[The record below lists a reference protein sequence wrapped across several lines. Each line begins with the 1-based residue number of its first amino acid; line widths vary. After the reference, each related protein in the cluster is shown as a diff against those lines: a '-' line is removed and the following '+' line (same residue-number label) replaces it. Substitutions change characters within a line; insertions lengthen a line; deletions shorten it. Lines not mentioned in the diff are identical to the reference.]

1 MNVLELFSGT
11 GSVGKVCETM
21 GWDVVSVD
29 LEMKATHQMDI
40 MDFDYKQYPSDYF
53 SIVWASPPCQNYS
66 ICKNCWL
73 GRPLKELGGKIY
85 TEEIRE
91 QLRQKSDKLVERTFE
106 IIEYFKPFAWYVENP
121 DTSDLKNRTVMKDKP
136 YYIVDYCMYS
146 NWGYRKRTRIW
157 SNVLTF
163 KPKLCDGS
171 GDCGNMIKIEN
182 HNFHLTA
189 LGKTSQNKMVK
200 KQHIESLGNGYEIIN
215 GEKVICNTKE
225 KIDKLRQLKKDN
237 KHVSC
242 VQSVGGGTDRLM
254 RYRIPPDLVYD
265 LLCV

>member
-1 MNVLELFSGT
+1 
-11 GSVGKVCETM
+11 
-21 GWDVVSVD
+21 
-29 LEMKATHQMDI
+29 
-40 MDFDYKQYPSDYF
+40 
-53 SIVWASPPCQNYS
+53 
-66 ICKNCWL
+66 
-73 GRPLKELGGKIY
+73 
-85 TEEIRE
+85 
-91 QLRQKSDKLVERTFE
+91 
-106 IIEYFKPFAWYVENP
+106 
-121 DTSDLKNRTVMKDKP
+121 MKDKP

-200 KQHIESLGNGYEIIN
+200 KQHIES
-215 GEKVICNTKE
+215 K
-225 KIDKLRQLKKDN
+225 DK